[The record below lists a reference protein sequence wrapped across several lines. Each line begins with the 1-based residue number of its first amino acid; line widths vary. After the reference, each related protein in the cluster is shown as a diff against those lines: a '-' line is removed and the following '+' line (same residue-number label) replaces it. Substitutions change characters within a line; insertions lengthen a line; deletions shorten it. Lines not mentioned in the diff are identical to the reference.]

1 MIPMNRYL
9 IASLSILLWP
19 VASVAAPLPPVF
31 NPISPTTGFESSQ
44 MNRMLQNEWR
54 YDQRDRVDASSALTP
69 EQLENPANSVL
80 QIEVDGQLLTTS
92 QAQQLLR
99 RSFRH

>member
-1 MIPMNRYL
+1 
-9 IASLSILLWP
+9 
-19 VASVAAPLPPVF
+19 
-31 NPISPTTGFESSQ
+31 

-80 QIEVDGQLLTTS
+80 QIEVDGQLLTPS
-92 QAQQLLR
+92 QAQQLLLR
-99 RSFRH
+99 QQQP